1 MMKRLLIVLLFCFF
15 SSVFSRVPTLAQDEA
30 RAAWQITRF
39 DITVA
44 APGTDRALSAQ
55 AILSA
60 RNVGGGAGSTLSV
73 RINSKAEVKNVIVGS
88 ATATFTSRPET
99 RGNAQRITINLPSSV
114 PSGGNVT
121 VTVDYKLPVAENT
134 AVAAIS
140 SIGSQF
146 LPQSMWYPMAN
157 NAFAVRGADYAPFR
171 LTINGGGA
179 TSSGVDK
186 SAGGNS
192 TFEQSLNGQPFFVV
206 GSWDRVDGGSSAA
219 GITAFIPKGAGAD
232 ERTQTEALISLASE
246 ARWFYAT
253 MLGPAPDVPVRLISV
268 IRGAGFDDAGAIL
281 LGEGAFRRKK
291 IDSTTALTI
300 SEAIARLWIGGDAP
314 VRGEGH
320 GVVRE
325 GLPRFLAT
333 LFIEKKFGAP
343 AADAERGRQRVAYAA
358 IARRDGPLA
367 RTTPLDP
374 TYFNTVGNK
383 GAMVWRLIDHLMGHE
398 TFASVI
404 RNSIADAKTSPEGLS
419 LARLRAAL
427 ADRGGAALRGI
438 LDPEFDQVTDTDLL
452 AGLPHQENGQWMA
465 ALRNLGSLNAVVN
478 VSGWTSSGQQVTTP
492 ANIAAHDFGQVIFKN
507 ATGITRVEV
516 DPEKFYPQI
525 DYANDV
531 APAVPEI
538 AVSLAEANRLYGAQD
553 FAKSEALAR
562 QMLAASPQLQ
572 EARIVLGR
580 ALLAQNKNDEAE
592 KEFKQLLA
600 DPLPLPSALSWAGIG
615 LGEIAMRRGQASE
628 AARYLNEVIRGE
640 SDFSDYAASLA
651 ARAARL
657 RAESSVTAASTD
669 EAAKAFINQ
678 LDAAIRTGRQAE
690 IGPLIMPG
698 ELTRF
703 VQQLVGTQPE
713 AWQTRVLRAEQLDA
727 NRMAVDVALNSRQLG
742 IDHSGTAVF
751 VLAKVGSGWK
761 LNAIELFEVK

>member
-1 MMKRLLIVLLFCFF
+1 MKIANCKFALAFICLQLVL
-15 SSVFSRVPTLAQDEA
+15 SITTSAQDEA

-39 DITVA
+39 EVTVA
-44 APGTDRALSAQ
+44 APGAERALSAQ
-55 AILSA
+55 ATLSA
-60 RNVGGGAGSTLSV
+60 RNVGGGAGSTLSL
-73 RINSKAEVKNVIVGS
+73 RLNAKAEVKSVTVGS
-88 ATATFTSRPET
+88 ATATFNSRPET
-99 RGNAQRITINLPSSV
+99 RGNAQRITITLPSSV
-114 PSGGNVT
+114 PAGENLA

-134 AVAAIS
+134 GVAAIS

-179 TSSGVDK
+179 ISSGVDK

-192 TFEQSLNGQPFFVV
+192 VFEQSLNGQPFFVV
-206 GSWDRVDGGSSAA
+206 GAWDRVDGGSGAA
-219 GITAFIPKGAGAD
+219 GISAFIPKGADAE
-232 ERTQTEALISLASE
+232 ERTQAEALIGLASE
-246 ARWFYAT
+246 ARSFYVNL
-253 MLGPAPDVPVRLISV
+253 LGPAPDAPVRLISV
-268 IRGAGFDDAGAIL
+268 IRGSGFEDAGAIL
-281 LGEGAFRRKK
+281 LGEGVFRRKK

-300 SEAIARLWIGGDAP
+300 SEAIARLWISSDAP

-320 GVVRE
+320 GVLRE
-325 GLPRFLAT
+325 GLTRFLAT

-343 AADAERGRQRVAYAA
+343 AAEAERARQRSAYAA
-358 IARRDGPLA
+358 IARRDGPLS
-367 RTTPLDP
+367 RTTPADP

-398 TFASVI
+398 TFSSVI
-404 RNSIADAKTSPEGLS
+404 RTSISDAKTNADGLS
-419 LARLRAAL
+419 LARVRAAL
-427 ADRGGAALRGI
+427 VDRGGAALRGI
-438 LDPEFDQVTDTDLL
+438 LDAEFDQVTDTDLL
-452 AGLPHQENGQWMA
+452 AGLPRPEGGQWTA
-465 ALRNLGSLNAVVN
+465 ALRNLGSLNATVN
-478 VSGWTSSGQQVTTP
+478 VFGWTTSGQQVTAQ
-492 ANIAAHDFGQVIFKN
+492 ANIPAHDFGQVIFKN

-525 DYANDV
+525 DYANDA
-531 APAVPEI
+531 APAVPDI
-538 AVSLAEANRLYGAQD
+538 AVSLAEANRLYGTQD
-553 FAKSEALAR
+553 YAKSEMLAR
-562 QMLAASPQLQ
+562 QMLTASPQFQ

-592 KEFKQLLA
+592 KEFKQLLT
-600 DPLPLPSALSWAGIG
+600 DPLPLPSALAWAGIG
-615 LGEIAMRRGQASE
+615 LGEVAMRRGQAAE

-657 RAESSVTAASTD
+657 RAESSGATAPPND
-669 EAAKAFINQ
+669 AAKAFINQ
-678 LDAAIRTGRQAE
+678 LDAAIRAGKQAE

-713 AWQTRVLRAEQLDA
+713 AWQTRVLHTEQLDA
-727 NRMAVDVALNSRQLG
+727 NRIAVDVAVNSRQLG
-742 IDHSGTAVF
+742 VDHSGTAVF